1 MISGPGPPGPRRGR
15 SRRVRQLLHD
25 PSSHKCRL
33 AGGLRTR
40 LDQTA
45 FQRALHRLAS
55 SAGAEL
61 AIDGLRLAPDGMH
74 GDDEL
79 FTDLAKRVMRR

>member
-1 MISGPGPPGPRRGR
+1 MTFSHANAGSRGGSERVSIRPR
-15 SRRVRQLLHD
+15 
-25 PSSHKCRL
+25 
-33 AGGLRTR
+33 
-40 LDQTA
+40 